1 MAQITLDNHKIL
13 GDYLKPYIV
22 AEVNSSHNGDVNT
35 AKKMVMSAKEC
46 GCDCVKFQSWSA
58 ESLYSKT
65 YYEQNPVAK
74 RIIQKFSFSEEK
86 LFEIAQ
92 YCNEIEI
99 DFSSTPYSE
108 PEVDFLVHECDVP
121 FIKIASMEIN
131 NYDYLH
137 YIANKNKPVV
147 LSTGMA
153 DMSEIEKAIQIF
165 ENVGNTKIVLLHC
178 VSIYPAQPS
187 IINLNNIHGF
197 REAFPKYPI
206 GFSDHTL
213 GSEIASASIAMGA
226 CLIEKHFTLDNTKMG
241 MDNNMATEPEKMKEL
256 VRYCHNVYDAMG
268 TQTRVI
274 SQQEQE
280 QRQKMRRSVIATHD
294 LAKGTVLEKAHLSLK
309 RPGTG
314 FSAENLHELIGRSL
328 CKTIEKDALITELDF
343 I

>member
-1 MAQITLDNHKIL
+1 MAKIILDNQIMI

-22 AEVNSSHNGDVNT
+22 AEVNSSHNGDVST
-35 AKKMVMSAKEC
+35 AKQMITSAKEC

-86 LFEIAQ
+86 LFDIAQ
-92 YCNEIEI
+92 YCNEIGI

-108 PEVDFLVHECDVP
+108 KEVDFLVHECNVP

-131 NYDYLH
+131 NYDYLY

-153 DMSEIEKAIQIF
+153 EMDEIKKAIQIF
-165 ENVGNTKIVLLHC
+165 EEVGNAKIVLLHC
-178 VSIYPAQPS
+178 VSVYPAQPS
-187 IINLNNIHGF
+187 VINLNNIHGF
-197 REAFPKYPI
+197 REAFSKYPI

-213 GSEIASASIAMGA
+213 GSEIASAAVAIGA
-226 CLIEKHFTLDNTKMG
+226 CLVEKHFTLDNAKMG

-256 VRYCHNVYDAMG
+256 VDYCHNVYQAMG
-268 TQTRVI
+268 KQARVI

-280 QRQKMRRSVIATHD
+280 QRQKMRRSIIVTQD
-294 LAKGTVLEKAHLSLK
+294 LEKGTVLNKSHLSVK

-314 FSAENLHELIGRSL
+314 FSAEKLCELVGRTL
-328 CKTIEKDALITELDF
+328 INDVEKDSLLSELDV

>member
-1 MAQITLDNHKIL
+1 MAKIILDNHKII

-22 AEVNSSHNGDVNT
+22 AEVNSSHNGDVNI
-35 AKKMVMSAKEC
+35 AKQMVMSAKEC

-65 YYEQNPVAK
+65 HYEQNPVAK

-92 YCNEIEI
+92 YCNDLEI

-108 PEVDFLVHECDVP
+108 KEVDFLVNECNVP

-137 YIANKNKPVV
+137 YIASKNKPVV

-153 DMSEIEKAIQIF
+153 DMGEIEKAIQIF
-165 ENVGNTKIVLLHC
+165 EDVGNTKIVLLHC

-256 VRYCHNVYDAMG
+256 VRYCHNVYQSMG

-280 QRQKMRRSVIATHD
+280 QRQKMRRSVIATQN
-294 LAKGTVLEKAHLSLK
+294 LAKGTVIEKTHLGLK

-314 FSAENLHELIGRSL
+314 FSAENLHKLIGRSL
-328 CKTIEKDALITELDF
+328 CNNVEKDALLTESDF